1 MLQVEDEIIVYF
13 YKWTNL
19 YYSAILK
26 DPSNIYQ
33 SDWALLTWTTEDHP
47 EHPSIVA
54 ESFAQT
60 AIYIFRRKP
69 FVLIKYNASRY
80 IFSHTKYLFFIQ
92 TVHPLI
98 SQVLEQHLLCA
109 QAWTALSL
117 QGCQEL

>member
-54 ESFAQT
+54 EFCT
-60 AIYIFRRKP
+60 D
-69 FVLIKYNASRY
+69 
-80 IFSHTKYLFFIQ
+80 SHLHFQKKTICLD
-92 TVHPLI
+92 
-98 SQVLEQHLLCA
+98 
-109 QAWTALSL
+109 
-117 QGCQEL
+117 